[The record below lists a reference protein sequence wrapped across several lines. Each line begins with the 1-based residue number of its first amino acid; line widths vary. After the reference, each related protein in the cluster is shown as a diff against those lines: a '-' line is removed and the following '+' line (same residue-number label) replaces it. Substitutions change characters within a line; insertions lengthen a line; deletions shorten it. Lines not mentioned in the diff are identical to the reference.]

1 MSGKHTTN
9 AFVEIIESHNATV
22 AEVEI
27 NIADRHWMVAADAKK
42 HPEDRNDH
50 RIGELYA
57 VGRAMEILGKRMQ
70 KLADGYVKEADDV
83 KSGVAQSKNRQ
94 NVDFGVDSGFTN
106 PIEVRENLKEV
117 LPDWHERYE
126 HAISVED
133 NPNQSIL

>member
-94 NVDFGVDSGFTN
+94 NIGMFQTISEGPAKDFMQ
-106 PIEVRENLKEV
+106 
-117 LPDWHERYE
+117 DWHERYE
-126 HAISVED
+126 QSIAVED